1 MQKLFVTVTVGCLLA
16 LTANA
21 QKGNNAKA
29 ANRKAKAGVHQ
40 EIGLPKSIDAGSK
53 GADFPTKKGAVS
65 ISDPSLGLNHMV
77 TLQPGKTWVW
87 LGDFF
92 PYVSAI
98 DSVTLP
104 VNYPGAGISNLRYS
118 WNSAVKSDSMQ
129 LWWEGNGYGKESA
142 LQYFQIWSGGK
153 STTVPVRKSEK
164 VLREFRW
171 KTRLYAYSR
180 VQVKGT
186 FNAWNANNLSLRW
199 EADPNDKSQGTWVGS
214 TWVGPGSHQYVFVVS
229 YAGKWNLETKEI
241 RDPNNKDS
249 IGNGMGGFNSTFT
262 VSTADLNLHTAYT
275 APAPVNYW
283 NAEIPTEIFLSTK
296 NMVGLGQG
304 EYNTV
309 LAMWQNQRLQVE
321 MGEYDPMFGVSV
333 IKIQVPKSAWQAHR
347 SYIRVWIGSYEG
359 VSNEVLVPL
368 AACRVI
374 FDMGKFGDRK
384 DPRTMVMYNPM
395 IDRFVDGKTE
405 NNRPLN
411 RPDVDPKVD
420 FYGGDVVGITKK
432 IEEGFFAELGVNSI
446 WISPVVKN
454 PEGPYGQWT
463 KTPAT
468 KFSGYHGYWPVALR
482 ATDSRFCTES
492 ELKKLIETAHK
503 YGINIF
509 LDYVAHHIHQEHPLY
524 KQYPSW
530 FTPLY
535 LPDGSKNTER
545 WDDYRL
551 TTWFDDFMPTFNFF
565 KPEVVDALTDSALWW
580 FKNFDVDG
588 FRHDATKHIPDPFWR
603 ALTYKIKT
611 QVSIPQNRSY
621 YQIGETYGSPELISS
636 YLGSGMLDAQFD
648 FNMYDAA
655 VNTFKSNGGCRQL
668 AQTLSDSKKWYGAHH
683 TMGNVSGNQDK
694 ARIISI
700 LDGSMKEG
708 EDSKQAGWDRDVQ
721 VKDSQ
726 SYERLLSMMAY
737 NFAIPGIPVIYYGD
751 EIGMPGA
758 NDPDSRRMMR
768 FDRGAGSA
776 QQNGLVVGLSERE
789 KRQRTLVAQMAQFRR
804 SHLAMTYGDMT
815 VTTPSDDVLII
826 ERKYFGETVYAIFNR
841 SNAVKTVEISFRG
854 SVRPVDLKSDKTYI
868 GNVGGIRT
876 FNDSKLIQDDLGTV
890 WVVVLPGKFEWV
902 YN

>member
-1 MQKLFVTVTVGCLLA
+1 MHKSLLTLVIGGFFA
-16 LTANA
+16 VSLQA
-21 QKGNNAKA
+21 QKSKKVKSNSKKTQSEVVVAAKSPVVQKSKA
-29 ANRKAKAGVHQ
+29 AVGIN
-40 EIGLPKSIDAGSK
+40 
-53 GADFPTKKGAVS
+53 
-65 ISDPSLGLNHMV
+65 DPSLGLNNMV

-87 LGDFF
+87 LGDFY
-92 PYVSAI
+92 PYVTAI
-98 DSVTLP
+98 DSVTVP
-104 VNYPGAGISNLRYS
+104 QDYPSAGISNLRFS
-118 WNSAVKSDSMQ
+118 WNREAKADSLQ
-129 LWWEGNGYGKESA
+129 LWWEGDGYGKESA
-142 LQYFQIWSGGK
+142 LQYFQIWSGGV

-171 KTRLYAYSR
+171 KTPLYAYSS
-180 VQVKGT
+180 VKVKGT

-199 EADPNDKSQGTWVGS
+199 EEDPTDKTQGTWVGS

-229 YAGKWNLETKEI
+229 YIGKWNLETKEI

-249 IGNGMGGFNSTFT
+249 LGNGMGGFNSTFM
-262 VSTADLNLHTAYT
+262 VSTADLQLNTSYT
-275 APAPVNYW
+275 SPQPIDYW
-283 NAEIPTEIFLSTK
+283 NTEIASVIGLSTK
-296 NMVGLGQG
+296 NMVGLGKG
-304 EYNTV
+304 EYNSV
-309 LAMWQNQRLQVE
+309 LAMWQNQRLPVE
-321 MGEYDPMFGVSV
+321 LGEYNPMTGLSM
-333 IKIQVPKSAWQAHR
+333 IKIQVPKSALQAHR
-347 SYIRVWIGSYEG
+347 SYVRVWIGSNEG

-368 AACRVI
+368 ASGRVI
-374 FDMGKFGDRK
+374 YDMAKFGDRK

-395 IDRFVDGKTE
+395 IDRFVDGKKE
-405 NNRPLN
+405 NNKPLN

-432 IEEGFFAELGVNSI
+432 IEEGFFTELGVNAI
-446 WISPVVKN
+446 WISPVVRN

-482 ATDSRFCTES
+482 ATDPRFCTEA
-492 ELKKLIETAHK
+492 ELKQLIETAHK
-503 YGINIF
+503 YHINIF

-551 TTWFDDFMPTFNFF
+551 TTWFDDFMPTFNYF

-611 QVSIPQNRSY
+611 QVSIPQHRPY

-655 VNTFKSNGGCRQL
+655 VNTFKGNGGCKQL
-668 AQTLSDSKKWYGAHH
+668 AQTLNDSKKWYGAHH

-708 EDSKQAGWDRDVQ
+708 EDSKQAGWDRDIQ
-721 VKDSQ
+721 VRDTQ
-726 SYERLLSMMAY
+726 AYDRLLGMMAY

-758 NDPDSRRMMR
+758 SDPDSRRMMR
-768 FDRGAGSA
+768 FDRGLGSMQSNGA
-776 QQNGLVVGLSERE
+776 VNGLSLRE
-789 KRQRTLVAQMAQFRR
+789 KQQRTIVAHMAKFR
-804 SHLAMTYGDMT
+804 STHMSMTYGDMK
-815 VTTPSDDVLII
+815 VTAPSDDVLIVQ
-826 ERKYFGETVYAIFNR
+826 RKYFGEIVYAVFNR
-841 SNAVKTVEISFRG
+841 SNTTKTIELSFTEG
-854 SVRPVDLKSDKTYI
+854 TYPIDLKTGKTYTGI
-868 GNVGGIRT
+868 VGGIRT
-876 FNDSKLIQDDLGTV
+876 FNDSKLIQDDMGTV
-890 WVVVLPGKFEWV
+890 WVVIPPGKFEYV

>member
-1 MQKLFVTVTVGCLLA
+1 MQKLFVIVGVSCLFA

-21 QKGNNAKA
+21 QKGK
-29 ANRKAKAGVHQ
+29 KAKPMVVPPAK
-40 EIGLPKSIDAGSK
+40 KSPIA
-53 GADFPTKKGAVS
+53 
-65 ISDPSLGLNHMV
+65 IIDPSLGLNNMV

-98 DSVTLP
+98 DSVTVP
-104 VNYPGAGISNLRYS
+104 KNHPGAGISNLRYA
-118 WNSAVKSDSMQ
+118 WNRGAGDSLRGKGSVCDSMQ
-129 LWWEGNGYGKESA
+129 LWWEGDDYGKETA
-142 LQYFQIWSGGK
+142 LQYFQIWSAGK

-171 KTRLYAYSR
+171 KTKQYAYSS
-180 VQVKGT
+180 VKVKGT

-199 EADPNDKSQGTWVGS
+199 EEDPSDKTQGTWVGS

-229 YAGKWNLETKEI
+229 FAGKWNLETKEI

-249 IGNGMGGFNSTFT
+249 LGNGMGGYNSTFT
-262 VSTADLNLHTAYT
+262 VSTADLQLRTSHTS
-275 APAPVNYW
+275 PQPGDYW
-283 NAEIPTEIFLSTK
+283 NPEIPTEIFVSTL
-296 NMVGLGQG
+296 NMVGLGKG

-309 LAMWQNQRLQVE
+309 LAMWQNQRLPVE
-321 MGEYDPMFGVSV
+321 LGEYEPMYGESV
-333 IKIQVPKSAWQAHR
+333 IKITVPKAAWEASR
-347 SYIRVWIGSYEG
+347 SYVRVWIGSSEG

-368 AACRVI
+368 AAGRVI
-374 FDMGKFGDRK
+374 FDMAKFRDRK

-395 IDRFVDGKTE
+395 IDRFVDGKKE
-405 NNRPLN
+405 NNKPLN

-432 IEEGFFAELGVNSI
+432 IEEGFFSELGVNSL
-446 WISPVVKN
+446 WISPVVRN
-454 PEGPYGQWT
+454 PEGPYGQWI

-482 ATDSRFCTES
+482 ATDPRFCTEA
-492 ELKKLIETAHK
+492 ELRQLIQTAHK

-545 WDDYRL
+545 WDEYRL
-551 TTWFDDFMPTFNFF
+551 TTWFDDFMPTFNYF

-611 QVSIPQNRSY
+611 QVSIPQHRPY

-655 VNTFKSNGGCRQL
+655 VNTFKGQGGCKQL
-668 AQTLSDSKKWYGAHH
+668 AQTLNDSKKWYGAHH

-708 EDSKQAGWDRDVQ
+708 EDSKQAGWDRNIQ
-721 VKDSQ
+721 VRDTQ
-726 SYERLLSMMAY
+726 AYDRLLSMMAY

-758 NDPDSRRMMR
+758 SDPDSRRMMR
-768 FDRGAGSA
+768 FDRGLGSNA
-776 QQNGLVVGLSERE
+776 DPNNKLDTIMGLSERE
-789 KRQRTLVAQMAQFRR
+789 KKQRTIVAHMAHFR
-804 SHLAMTYGDMT
+804 STHMALTYGDMK
-815 VTTPSDDVLII
+815 VTALSDDVLIVQ
-826 ERKYFGETVYAIFNR
+826 RKYFGEIVYAVFNR
-841 SNAVKTVEISFRG
+841 SNTTKAVELSFTDGVRAVNPGTGKTFIG
-854 SVRPVDLKSDKTYI
+854 KT
-868 GNVGGIRT
+868 GGIQT
-876 FNDSKLIQDDLGTV
+876 FNDTPLVQDDLGTV
-890 WVVVLPGKFEWV
+890 WVMLPPGKFEYV
-902 YN
+902 FN

>member
-1 MQKLFVTVTVGCLLA
+1 MHKSLLTLVIGGFFA
-16 LTANA
+16 VSLQA
-21 QKGNNAKA
+21 QKSKKVKSNEK
-29 ANRKAKAGVHQ
+29 K
-40 EIGLPKSIDAGSK
+40 PKTETAVAIKSPVVQQSK
-53 GADFPTKKGAVS
+53 PAVG
-65 ISDPSLGLNHMV
+65 INDPSLGLNSMV

-87 LGDFF
+87 LGDFY
-92 PYVSAI
+92 PYVTAI
-98 DSVTLP
+98 DSVTVP
-104 VNYPGAGISNLRYS
+104 KDYPGAGISNLRFS
-118 WNSAVKSDSMQ
+118 WNREAMADSMQ
-129 LWWEGNGYGKESA
+129 LWWEGDGYGKESA
-142 LQYFQIWSGGK
+142 LQYFQIWSGGV

-171 KTRLYAYSR
+171 KTKQYAYAS
-180 VQVKGT
+180 VKVKGT

-199 EADPNDKSQGTWVGS
+199 EEDPTDKTQGTWVGS

-241 RDPNNKDS
+241 RDPNNADS
-249 IGNGMGGFNSTFT
+249 LGNGMGGFNSTFM
-262 VSTADLNLHTAYT
+262 VSTADLKLNTYYT
-275 APAPVNYW
+275 SPQPGDYW
-283 NAEIPTEIFLSTK
+283 NAEIPTEIVLSTK
-296 NMVGLGQG
+296 NMAGLGKG
-304 EYNTV
+304 EYNSV
-309 LAMWQNQRLQVE
+309 LAMWQNQRLPVE
-321 MGEYDPMFGVSV
+321 LGEYDVMTGLSI
-333 IKIQVPKSAWQAHR
+333 IKIKVPKSAWQSHR
-347 SYIRVWIGSYEG
+347 SYVRVWIGSYEG

-368 AACRVI
+368 SAGRVI
-374 FDMGKFGDRK
+374 YDMAKFGDRK

-395 IDRFVDGKTE
+395 IDRFVDGKKE
-405 NNRPLN
+405 NNKPLN

-432 IEEGFFAELGVNSI
+432 IEEGFFTELGVNAI
-446 WISPVVKN
+446 WISPVVRN

-482 ATDSRFCTES
+482 ATDPRFCTEA
-492 ELKKLIETAHK
+492 ELKQLIETAHK
-503 YGINIF
+503 YHINIF

-551 TTWFDDFMPTFNFF
+551 TTWFDDFMPTFNYF

-588 FRHDATKHIPDPFWR
+588 FRHDATKHIPDPYWR

-611 QVSIPQNRSY
+611 QVSIPQHRSY

-655 VNTFKSNGGCRQL
+655 VNTFKGNGGCKQL
-668 AQTLSDSKKWYGAHH
+668 AQTLNDSKKWYGAHH

-708 EDSKQAGWDRDVQ
+708 EDSKQAGWDRNIQ
-721 VKDSQ
+721 VRDTQ
-726 SYERLLSMMAY
+726 AYDRLLGMMAY

-768 FDRGAGSA
+768 FDRGLGSHA
-776 QQNGLVVGLSERE
+776 DPNNKLDTVVGLSERE
-789 KRQRTLVAQMAQFRR
+789 KQQRTIVAQMAQFRK
-804 SHLAMTYGDMT
+804 SHMSMTYGDMK
-815 VTTPSDDVLII
+815 VTAPSDDVLII
-826 ERKYFGETVYAIFNR
+826 QRKYFGEIVYAVFNR
-841 SNAVKTVEISFRG
+841 SNTTKTIELSFSEG
-854 SVRPVDLKSDKTYI
+854 TYPIEMKTGKTFTGI
-868 GNVGGIRT
+868 VGGIRT
-876 FNDSKLIQDDLGTV
+876 FNDSKLIQDDMGTV
-890 WVVVLPGKFEWV
+890 WVVIPPGKFEWV

>member
-1 MQKLFVTVTVGCLLA
+1 MHKSLLTLVIGGFFA
-16 LTANA
+16 VSLQA
-21 QKGNNAKA
+21 QKSKKVKSNEK
-29 ANRKAKAGVHQ
+29 K
-40 EIGLPKSIDAGSK
+40 PKTETAVAIKSPVVQQSK
-53 GADFPTKKGAVS
+53 PAVG
-65 ISDPSLGLNHMV
+65 INDPSLGLNSMV

-87 LGDFF
+87 LGDFY
-92 PYVSAI
+92 PYVTAI
-98 DSVTLP
+98 DSVTVP
-104 VNYPGAGISNLRYS
+104 KDYPGAGISNLRFS
-118 WNSAVKSDSMQ
+118 WNREAMADSMQ
-129 LWWEGNGYGKESA
+129 LWWEGDGYGKESA
-142 LQYFQIWSGGK
+142 LQYFQIWSGGV

-171 KTRLYAYSR
+171 KTKQYAYAS
-180 VQVKGT
+180 VKVKGT

-199 EADPNDKSQGTWVGS
+199 EEDPTDKTQGTWVGS

-241 RDPNNKDS
+241 RDPNNADS
-249 IGNGMGGFNSTFT
+249 LGNGMGGFNSTFM
-262 VSTADLNLHTAYT
+262 VSTADLKLNTYYT
-275 APAPVNYW
+275 SPQPGDYW
-283 NAEIPTEIFLSTK
+283 NAEIPTEIVLSTK
-296 NMVGLGQG
+296 NMAGLGKG
-304 EYNTV
+304 EYNSV
-309 LAMWQNQRLQVE
+309 LAMWQNQRLPVE
-321 MGEYDPMFGVSV
+321 LGEYDVMTGLSV
-333 IKIQVPKSAWQAHR
+333 IKIKVPKSAWQAHR
-347 SYIRVWIGSYEG
+347 SYVRVWIGSYEG

-368 AACRVI
+368 SAGRVI
-374 FDMGKFGDRK
+374 YDMAKFGDRK

-395 IDRFVDGKTE
+395 IDRFVDGKKE
-405 NNRPLN
+405 NNKPLN

-432 IEEGFFAELGVNSI
+432 IEEGFFTELGVNAI
-446 WISPVVKN
+446 WISPVVRN

-482 ATDSRFCTES
+482 ATDPRFCTEA
-492 ELKKLIETAHK
+492 ELKQLIETAHK
-503 YGINIF
+503 YHINIF

-551 TTWFDDFMPTFNFF
+551 TTWFDDFMPTFNYF

-588 FRHDATKHIPDPFWR
+588 FRHDATKHIPDPYWR

-611 QVSIPQNRSY
+611 QVSIPQHRSY
-621 YQIGETYGSPELISS
+621 YQIGETYGSPELISG

-655 VNTFKSNGGCRQL
+655 VNTFKGNGGCKQL
-668 AQTLSDSKKWYGAHH
+668 AQTLNDSKKWYGAHH

-708 EDSKQAGWDRDVQ
+708 EDSKQAGWDRNIQ
-721 VKDSQ
+721 VRDTQ
-726 SYERLLSMMAY
+726 AYDRLLGMLAY

-768 FDRGAGSA
+768 FDRGLGSHA
-776 QQNGLVVGLSERE
+776 DPNNKLDTVVGLSERE
-789 KRQRTLVAQMAQFRR
+789 KQQRTIVAQMAQFRK
-804 SHLAMTYGDMT
+804 SHMSMTYGDMK
-815 VTTPSDDVLII
+815 VTAPSDDVLII
-826 ERKYFGETVYAIFNR
+826 QRKYFGEIVYAVFNR
-841 SNAVKTVEISFRG
+841 SNTTKTIELSFSEG
-854 SVRPVDLKSDKTYI
+854 TYPIEMKT
-868 GNVGGIRT
+868 GKTFTGTVGGIRT
-876 FNDSKLIQDDLGTV
+876 FNDSKLIQDDMGTV
-890 WVVVLPGKFEWV
+890 WVVIPPGKFEWV

>member
-1 MQKLFVTVTVGCLLA
+1 MHKSLLTLVIGGFFA
-16 LTANA
+16 VSLQA
-21 QKGNNAKA
+21 QKSKKVKSNEK
-29 ANRKAKAGVHQ
+29 K
-40 EIGLPKSIDAGSK
+40 PKTETAVAIKSPVVQQSK
-53 GADFPTKKGAVS
+53 PAVG
-65 ISDPSLGLNHMV
+65 INDPSLGLNSMV

-87 LGDFF
+87 LGDFY
-92 PYVSAI
+92 PYVTAI
-98 DSVTLP
+98 DSVTVP
-104 VNYPGAGISNLRYS
+104 QDYPGAGIANLRFS
-118 WNSAVKSDSMQ
+118 WNREVMADSMQ
-129 LWWEGNGYGKESA
+129 LWWEGDGYGKESA
-142 LQYFQIWSGGK
+142 LQYFQIWSGGV

-171 KTRLYAYSR
+171 KTKQYAYAS
-180 VQVKGT
+180 VKVKGT

-199 EADPNDKSQGTWVGS
+199 EEDPTDKTQGTWVGS

-241 RDPNNKDS
+241 RDPNNADS
-249 IGNGMGGFNSTFT
+249 LGNGMGGFNSTFM
-262 VSTADLNLHTAYT
+262 VSTADLKLNTYYT
-275 APAPVNYW
+275 SPQPGDYW
-283 NAEIPTEIFLSTK
+283 NAEIPTEIVLSTK
-296 NMVGLGQG
+296 NMAGLGKG
-304 EYNTV
+304 EYNSV
-309 LAMWQNQRLQVE
+309 LAMWQNQRLPVE
-321 MGEYDPMFGVSV
+321 LGEYDVMTGLSI
-333 IKIQVPKSAWQAHR
+333 IKIKVPKSAWQAHR
-347 SYIRVWIGSYEG
+347 SYVRVWIGSYEG

-368 AACRVI
+368 SAGRVI
-374 FDMGKFGDRK
+374 YDMAKFGDRK

-395 IDRFVDGKTE
+395 IDRFVDGKKE
-405 NNRPLN
+405 NNKPLN

-432 IEEGFFAELGVNSI
+432 IEEGFFTELGVNAI
-446 WISPVVKN
+446 WISPVVRN

-482 ATDSRFCTES
+482 ATDPRFCTEA
-492 ELKKLIETAHK
+492 ELKQLIETAHK
-503 YGINIF
+503 YHINIF

-551 TTWFDDFMPTFNFF
+551 TTWFDDFMPTFNYF

-588 FRHDATKHIPDPFWR
+588 FRHDATKHIPDPYWR

-611 QVSIPQNRSY
+611 QVSIPQHRSY

-655 VNTFKSNGGCRQL
+655 VNTFKGNGGCKQL
-668 AQTLSDSKKWYGAHH
+668 AQTLNDSKKWYGAHH

-708 EDSKQAGWDRDVQ
+708 EDSKQAGWDRNIQ
-721 VKDSQ
+721 VRDTQ
-726 SYERLLSMMAY
+726 AYDRLLGMMAY

-768 FDRGAGSA
+768 FDRGLGSHA
-776 QQNGLVVGLSERE
+776 DPNNKLDTVVGLSERE
-789 KRQRTLVAQMAQFRR
+789 KQQRTIVAQMAQFRK
-804 SHLAMTYGDMT
+804 SHMSMTYGDMK
-815 VTTPSDDVLII
+815 VTAPSDDVLII
-826 ERKYFGETVYAIFNR
+826 QRKYFGEIVYAVFNR
-841 SNAVKTVEISFRG
+841 SNTTKTIELSFSEG
-854 SVRPVDLKSDKTYI
+854 TYPIEMKTGKTFTGI
-868 GNVGGIRT
+868 VGGIRT
-876 FNDSKLIQDDLGTV
+876 FNDSKLIQDDMGTV
-890 WVVVLPGKFEWV
+890 WVVIPPGKFEWV

>member
-1 MQKLFVTVTVGCLLA
+1 MHKSLLTLVIGGFFA
-16 LTANA
+16 VSLQA
-21 QKGNNAKA
+21 QKSKKVKSNEK
-29 ANRKAKAGVHQ
+29 K
-40 EIGLPKSIDAGSK
+40 PKTETAVAIKSPVVQKSK
-53 GADFPTKKGAVS
+53 PAVG
-65 ISDPSLGLNHMV
+65 INDPSLGLNSMV

-87 LGDFF
+87 LGDFY
-92 PYVSAI
+92 PYVTAI
-98 DSVTLP
+98 DSVTVP
-104 VNYPGAGISNLRYS
+104 KDYPGAGISNLRFS
-118 WNSAVKSDSMQ
+118 WNREAMADSMQ
-129 LWWEGNGYGKESA
+129 LWWEGDGYGKESA
-142 LQYFQIWSGGK
+142 LQYFQIWSGGV

-171 KTRLYAYSR
+171 KTPLYAYSS
-180 VQVKGT
+180 VKVKGT

-199 EADPNDKSQGTWVGS
+199 EEYPTDKTQGTWVGS

-241 RDPNNKDS
+241 RDPNNADS
-249 IGNGMGGFNSTFT
+249 LGNGMGGFNSTFM
-262 VSTADLNLHTAYT
+262 VSTADLKLNTYYT
-275 APAPVNYW
+275 SPQPGDYW
-283 NAEIPTEIFLSTK
+283 NAEIPTEIVLSTK
-296 NMVGLGQG
+296 NMAGLGKG
-304 EYNTV
+304 EYNSV
-309 LAMWQNQRLQVE
+309 LAMWQNQRLPVE
-321 MGEYDPMFGVSV
+321 LGEYDVMTGLSI
-333 IKIQVPKSAWQAHR
+333 IKIKVPKSAWQAHR
-347 SYIRVWIGSYEG
+347 SYVRVWIGSYEG

-368 AACRVI
+368 SAGRVI
-374 FDMGKFGDRK
+374 YDMAKFGDRK

-395 IDRFVDGKTE
+395 IDRFVDGKKE
-405 NNRPLN
+405 NNKPLN

-432 IEEGFFAELGVNSI
+432 IEEGFFTELGVNAI
-446 WISPVVKN
+446 WISPVVRN

-482 ATDSRFCTES
+482 ATDPRFCTEA
-492 ELKKLIETAHK
+492 ELKQLIETAHK
-503 YGINIF
+503 YHINIF

-551 TTWFDDFMPTFNFF
+551 TTWFDDFMPTFNYF

-588 FRHDATKHIPDPFWR
+588 FRHDATKHIPDPYWR

-611 QVSIPQNRSY
+611 QVSIPQHRPY

-655 VNTFKSNGGCRQL
+655 VNTFKGNGGCKQL
-668 AQTLSDSKKWYGAHH
+668 AQTLNDSKKWYGAHH

-708 EDSKQAGWDRDVQ
+708 EDSKQAGWDRNIQ
-721 VKDSQ
+721 VRDTQ
-726 SYERLLSMMAY
+726 AYDRLLGMMAY

-768 FDRGAGSA
+768 FDRGLGSHA
-776 QQNGLVVGLSERE
+776 DPNNKLDTVVGLSERE
-789 KRQRTLVAQMAQFRR
+789 KQQRTIVAQMAQFRK
-804 SHLAMTYGDMT
+804 SHMSMTYGDMK
-815 VTTPSDDVLII
+815 VTAPSDDVLII
-826 ERKYFGETVYAIFNR
+826 QRKYFGEIVYAVFNR
-841 SNAVKTVEISFRG
+841 SNTTKTIELSFSEG
-854 SVRPVDLKSDKTYI
+854 TYPIEMKTGKTFTGI
-868 GNVGGIRT
+868 VGGIRT
-876 FNDSKLIQDDLGTV
+876 FNDSKLIQDDMGTV
-890 WVVVLPGKFEWV
+890 WVVIPPGKFEWV

>member
-1 MQKLFVTVTVGCLLA
+1 MHKSLLTLVIGGFFA
-16 LTANA
+16 VSLQA
-21 QKGNNAKA
+21 QKSKKVKSNEK
-29 ANRKAKAGVHQ
+29 K
-40 EIGLPKSIDAGSK
+40 PKTETAVAIKSPVVQQSK
-53 GADFPTKKGAVS
+53 PAVG
-65 ISDPSLGLNHMV
+65 INDPSLGLNSMV

-87 LGDFF
+87 LGDFY
-92 PYVSAI
+92 PYVTAI
-98 DSVTLP
+98 DSVTVP
-104 VNYPGAGISNLRYS
+104 KDYPGAGISNLRFS
-118 WNSAVKSDSMQ
+118 WNREVMADSMQ
-129 LWWEGNGYGKESA
+129 LWWEGDGYGKESA
-142 LQYFQIWSGGK
+142 LQYFQIWSGGV

-171 KTRLYAYSR
+171 KTKQYAYAS
-180 VQVKGT
+180 VKVKGT

-199 EADPNDKSQGTWVGS
+199 EEDPTDKTQGTWVGS

-241 RDPNNKDS
+241 RDPNNTDS
-249 IGNGMGGFNSTFT
+249 LGNGMGGFNSTFM
-262 VSTADLNLHTAYT
+262 VSTADLKLNTYYT
-275 APAPVNYW
+275 SPQPGDYW
-283 NAEIPTEIFLSTK
+283 NAEIPTEIVLSTK
-296 NMVGLGQG
+296 NMVGLGKG
-304 EYNTV
+304 EYNSV
-309 LAMWQNQRLQVE
+309 LAMWQNQRLPVE
-321 MGEYDPMFGVSV
+321 LGEYNPMTGLSI
-333 IKIQVPKSAWQAHR
+333 IKIKVPKSAWQAHR
-347 SYIRVWIGSYEG
+347 SYVRVWIGSYEG

-368 AACRVI
+368 SAGRVI
-374 FDMGKFGDRK
+374 YDMAKFGDRK

-395 IDRFVDGKTE
+395 IDRFVDGKKE
-405 NNRPLN
+405 NNKPLN

-432 IEEGFFAELGVNSI
+432 IEEGFFTELGVNAI
-446 WISPVVKN
+446 WISPVVRN

-482 ATDSRFCTES
+482 ATDPRFCTEA
-492 ELKKLIETAHK
+492 ELKQLTETAHK
-503 YGINIF
+503 HHINIF

-551 TTWFDDFMPTFNFF
+551 TTWFDDFMPTFNYF

-588 FRHDATKHIPDPFWR
+588 FRHDATKHIPDPYWR

-611 QVSIPQNRSY
+611 QVSIPQHRPY

-655 VNTFKSNGGCRQL
+655 VNTFKGNGGCKQL
-668 AQTLSDSKKWYGAHH
+668 AQTLNDSKKWYGAHH

-708 EDSKQAGWDRDVQ
+708 EDSKQAGWDRNIQ
-721 VKDSQ
+721 VRDTQ
-726 SYERLLSMMAY
+726 AYDRLLGMMAY

-768 FDRGAGSA
+768 FDRGLGSHA
-776 QQNGLVVGLSERE
+776 DPNNKLDTVVGLSERE
-789 KRQRTLVAQMAQFRR
+789 KQQRTIVAQMAQFRK
-804 SHLAMTYGDMT
+804 SHMSMTYGDMK
-815 VTTPSDDVLII
+815 VSAPSDDVLII
-826 ERKYFGETVYAIFNR
+826 QRKYFGEIVYAVFNR
-841 SNAVKTVEISFRG
+841 SNTTNTIELSFSEGTYPIEMKTG
-854 SVRPVDLKSDKTYI
+854 KTFI
-868 GNVGGIRT
+868 GTVGGIRT
-876 FNDSKLIQDDLGTV
+876 FNDSKLIQDDMGTV
-890 WVVVLPGKFEWV
+890 WVVIPPGKFEWV

>member
-1 MQKLFVTVTVGCLLA
+1 MHKSLLTLVICGFFA
-16 LTANA
+16 VSLQA
-21 QKGNNAKA
+21 QKSKKDKSNSKKPQSEVVVAAKSPVVQKSKA
-29 ANRKAKAGVHQ
+29 AVGIN
-40 EIGLPKSIDAGSK
+40 
-53 GADFPTKKGAVS
+53 
-65 ISDPSLGLNHMV
+65 DPSLGLNNMV

-87 LGDFF
+87 LGDFY
-92 PYVSAI
+92 PYVTSI
-98 DSVTLP
+98 DSVTVP
-104 VNYPGAGISNLRYS
+104 QDYPGAGIANLRFS
-118 WNSAVKSDSMQ
+118 WNRESKADSMQ
-129 LWWEGNGYGKESA
+129 LWWEGDGYGKESA
-142 LQYFQIWSGGK
+142 LQYFQIWSGGV

-171 KTRLYAYSR
+171 KTKQYAYAS
-180 VQVKGT
+180 VKVKGT

-199 EADPNDKSQGTWVGS
+199 EEDPTDKTQGTWVGS

-249 IGNGMGGFNSTFT
+249 LGNGMGGFNSTFM
-262 VSTADLNLHTAYT
+262 VSTADLQLNTSYT
-275 APAPVNYW
+275 SPQPIDYW
-283 NAEIPTEIFLSTK
+283 NAEIASVIGLSTK
-296 NMVGLGQG
+296 NMVGLGKG
-304 EYNTV
+304 EYNSV
-309 LAMWQNQRLQVE
+309 LAMWQNQRLPVE
-321 MGEYDPMFGVSV
+321 LGEYNPMTGLSM

-347 SYIRVWIGSYEG
+347 SYVRVWIGSYEG

-368 AACRVI
+368 ASGRVI
-374 FDMGKFGDRK
+374 YDMAKFGDRK

-395 IDRFVDGKTE
+395 IDRFVDGKKE
-405 NNRPLN
+405 NNKPLN
-411 RPDVDPKVD
+411 RPEVDPKVD

-432 IEEGFFAELGVNSI
+432 IEEGFFTELGVNAI
-446 WISPVVKN
+446 WISPVVRN

-482 ATDSRFCTES
+482 ATDPRFCTEA
-492 ELKKLIETAHK
+492 ELKQLIETAHK
-503 YGINIF
+503 YHINIF

-551 TTWFDDFMPTFNFF
+551 TTWFDDFMPTFNYF

-611 QVSIPQNRSY
+611 QVSIPQHRPY

-655 VNTFKSNGGCRQL
+655 VNTFKGNGGCKQL
-668 AQTLSDSKKWYGAHH
+668 AQTLNDSKKWYGAHH

-708 EDSKQAGWDRDVQ
+708 EDSKQAGWDRNIQ
-721 VKDSQ
+721 VRDTQ
-726 SYERLLSMMAY
+726 AYDRLLGMMAY

-758 NDPDSRRMMR
+758 SDPDSRRMMR
-768 FDRGAGSA
+768 FDRGLGSTQSNGA
-776 QQNGLVVGLSERE
+776 VNGLSLRE
-789 KRQRTLVAQMAQFRR
+789 KQQRTIVAHMAKFR
-804 SHLAMTYGDMT
+804 STHMSMTYGDMK
-815 VTTPSDDVLII
+815 VTAPSDDVLIVQ
-826 ERKYFGETVYAIFNR
+826 RKYFGEIVYAVFNR
-841 SNAVKTVEISFRG
+841 SNTTKTIELSFSEG
-854 SVRPVDLKSDKTYI
+854 TYPIDLKTGKTYTGI
-868 GNVGGIRT
+868 VGGIRT
-876 FNDSKLIQDDLGTV
+876 FNDSKLIQDDMGTV
-890 WVVVLPGKFEWV
+890 WVVIPPGKFEYV

>member
-1 MQKLFVTVTVGCLLA
+1 MHKSLLTLVIGGFFA
-16 LTANA
+16 VSLQA
-21 QKGNNAKA
+21 QKSKKVKSNEK
-29 ANRKAKAGVHQ
+29 K
-40 EIGLPKSIDAGSK
+40 PKTETAVAIKSPVVQQSK
-53 GADFPTKKGAVS
+53 PAVG
-65 ISDPSLGLNHMV
+65 INDPSLGLNSMV

-87 LGDFF
+87 LGDFY
-92 PYVSAI
+92 PYVTAI
-98 DSVTLP
+98 DSVTVP
-104 VNYPGAGISNLRYS
+104 KDYPGAGISNLRFS
-118 WNSAVKSDSMQ
+118 WNREAMADSMQ
-129 LWWEGNGYGKESA
+129 LWWEGDGYGKESA
-142 LQYFQIWSGGK
+142 LQYFQIWSGGV

-171 KTRLYAYSR
+171 KTPLYAYSS
-180 VQVKGT
+180 VKVKGT

-199 EADPNDKSQGTWVGS
+199 EEDPTDKTQGTWVGS

-241 RDPNNKDS
+241 RDPNNRDS
-249 IGNGMGGFNSTFT
+249 LGNGMGGFNSTFM
-262 VSTADLNLHTAYT
+262 VSTADLKLNTYYT
-275 APAPVNYW
+275 SPQPIDYW
-283 NAEIPTEIFLSTK
+283 NAEIPTEIVLSTK
-296 NMVGLGQG
+296 NMAGLGKG
-304 EYNTV
+304 EYNSV
-309 LAMWQNQRLQVE
+309 LAMWQNQRLPVE
-321 MGEYDPMFGVSV
+321 LGEYDVMTGLSI
-333 IKIQVPKSAWQAHR
+333 IKIKVPKSAWQAHR
-347 SYIRVWIGSYEG
+347 SYVRVWIGSYEG

-368 AACRVI
+368 SAGRVI
-374 FDMGKFGDRK
+374 YDMAKFGDRK

-395 IDRFVDGKTE
+395 IDRFVDGKKE
-405 NNRPLN
+405 NNKPLN

-432 IEEGFFAELGVNSI
+432 IEEGFFTELGVNAI
-446 WISPVVKN
+446 WISPVVRN

-482 ATDSRFCTES
+482 ATDPRFCTEA
-492 ELKKLIETAHK
+492 ELKQLIETAHK
-503 YGINIF
+503 YHINIF

-551 TTWFDDFMPTFNFF
+551 TTWFDDFMPTFNYF

-588 FRHDATKHIPDPFWR
+588 FRHDATKHIPDPYWR

-611 QVSIPQNRSY
+611 QVSIPQHRSY

-655 VNTFKSNGGCRQL
+655 VNTFKGNGGCKQL
-668 AQTLSDSKKWYGAHH
+668 AQTLNDSKKWYGAHH

-708 EDSKQAGWDRDVQ
+708 EDSKQAGWDRNIQ
-721 VKDSQ
+721 VRDTQ
-726 SYERLLSMMAY
+726 AYDRLLGMMAY

-768 FDRGAGSA
+768 FDRGLGSHA
-776 QQNGLVVGLSERE
+776 DPNNKLDTVVGLSERE
-789 KRQRTLVAQMAQFRR
+789 KQQRTIVAQMAQFRK
-804 SHLAMTYGDMT
+804 SHMSMTYGDMK
-815 VTTPSDDVLII
+815 VTAPSDDVLII
-826 ERKYFGETVYAIFNR
+826 QRKYFGEIVYAVFNR
-841 SNAVKTVEISFRG
+841 SNTTKTIELSFSEG
-854 SVRPVDLKSDKTYI
+854 TYPIEMKT
-868 GNVGGIRT
+868 GKTFVGTVGGIRT
-876 FNDSKLIQDDLGTV
+876 FNDSKLIQDDMGTV
-890 WVVVLPGKFEWV
+890 WVVIPPGKFEWV

>member
-1 MQKLFVTVTVGCLLA
+1 MHKSLLTLVIGGFFA
-16 LTANA
+16 VSLQA
-21 QKGNNAKA
+21 QKSKKVKSNEK
-29 ANRKAKAGVHQ
+29 K
-40 EIGLPKSIDAGSK
+40 PKTETAVAIKSPVVQQSK
-53 GADFPTKKGAVS
+53 PAVG
-65 ISDPSLGLNHMV
+65 INDPSLGLNNMV

-87 LGDFF
+87 LGDFY

-98 DSVTLP
+98 DSVTVP
-104 VNYPGAGISNLRYS
+104 KDYPGAGISNLRFS
-118 WNSAVKSDSMQ
+118 WNRESKCDSMQ
-129 LWWEGNGYGKESA
+129 LWWEGDGYGKESA
-142 LQYFQIWSGGK
+142 LQYFQIWSGGV

-171 KTRLYAYSR
+171 KTKQYAYAS
-180 VQVKGT
+180 VKVKGT

-199 EADPNDKSQGTWVGS
+199 EEDPTDKTQGTWVGS

-241 RDPNNKDS
+241 RDPNNTDS
-249 IGNGMGGFNSTFT
+249 LGNGMGGFNSTFM
-262 VSTADLNLHTAYT
+262 VSTADLKLNTYYT
-275 APAPVNYW
+275 SPQPIDYW
-283 NAEIPTEIFLSTK
+283 NAEIPTEIVLSTK
-296 NMVGLGQG
+296 NMAGLGKG
-304 EYNTV
+304 EYNSV
-309 LAMWQNQRLQVE
+309 LAMWQNQRLPVE
-321 MGEYDPMFGVSV
+321 LGEYDVMTGLSI
-333 IKIQVPKSAWQAHR
+333 IKIKVPKSAWQAHR
-347 SYIRVWIGSYEG
+347 SYVRVWIGSYEG

-368 AACRVI
+368 SAGRVI
-374 FDMGKFGDRK
+374 YDMAKFGDRK

-395 IDRFVDGKTE
+395 IDRFVDGKKE
-405 NNRPLN
+405 NNKPLN

-432 IEEGFFAELGVNSI
+432 IEEGFFTELGVNAI
-446 WISPVVKN
+446 WISPVVRN

-482 ATDSRFCTES
+482 ATDPRFCTEA
-492 ELKKLIETAHK
+492 ELKQLIETAHK
-503 YGINIF
+503 YHINIF

-551 TTWFDDFMPTFNFF
+551 TTWFDDFMPTFNYF

-588 FRHDATKHIPDPFWR
+588 FRHDATKHIPDPYWR

-611 QVSIPQNRSY
+611 QVSIPQHRSY

-655 VNTFKSNGGCRQL
+655 VNTFKGNGGCKQL
-668 AQTLSDSKKWYGAHH
+668 AQTLNDSKKWYGAHH

-708 EDSKQAGWDRDVQ
+708 EDSKQAGWDRNIQ
-721 VKDSQ
+721 VRDTQ
-726 SYERLLSMMAY
+726 AYDRLLGMMAY

-768 FDRGAGSA
+768 FDRGLGSHA
-776 QQNGLVVGLSERE
+776 DPNNKLDTVVGLSERE
-789 KRQRTLVAQMAQFRR
+789 KQQRTIVAQMAQFRK
-804 SHLAMTYGDMT
+804 SHMSMTYGDMK
-815 VTTPSDDVLII
+815 VTAPSDDVLII
-826 ERKYFGETVYAIFNR
+826 QRKYFGEIVYAVFNR
-841 SNAVKTVEISFRG
+841 SNTIKTIELSFSEG
-854 SVRPVDLKSDKTYI
+854 TYPIEMKTGKTFTGI
-868 GNVGGIRT
+868 VGGIRT
-876 FNDSKLIQDDLGTV
+876 FNDSKLIQDDMGTV
-890 WVVVLPGKFEWV
+890 WVVIPPGKFEWV

>member
-1 MQKLFVTVTVGCLLA
+1 MHKSLLTLVIGGFFA
-16 LTANA
+16 VSLQA
-21 QKGNNAKA
+21 QKSKKVKSNEK
-29 ANRKAKAGVHQ
+29 K
-40 EIGLPKSIDAGSK
+40 PKTETAVAIKSPVVQQSK
-53 GADFPTKKGAVS
+53 PAVG
-65 ISDPSLGLNHMV
+65 INDPSLGLNSMV

-87 LGDFF
+87 LGDFY
-92 PYVSAI
+92 PYVTAI
-98 DSVTLP
+98 DSVTVP
-104 VNYPGAGISNLRYS
+104 KDYPGAGISNLRFS
-118 WNSAVKSDSMQ
+118 WNREAMADSMQ
-129 LWWEGNGYGKESA
+129 LWWEGDGYGKESA
-142 LQYFQIWSGGK
+142 LQYFQIWSGGV

-171 KTRLYAYSR
+171 KTKQYAYAS
-180 VQVKGT
+180 VKVKGT

-199 EADPNDKSQGTWVGS
+199 EEDPTDKTQGTWVGS
-214 TWVGPGSHQYVFVVS
+214 AWVGPGSHQYVFVVS

-241 RDPNNKDS
+241 RDPNNTDS
-249 IGNGMGGFNSTFT
+249 LGNGMGGFNSTFM
-262 VSTADLNLHTAYT
+262 VSTADLKLNTYYT
-275 APAPVNYW
+275 SPQPGDYW
-283 NAEIPTEIFLSTK
+283 NAEIPTEIVLSTK
-296 NMVGLGQG
+296 NMAGLGKG
-304 EYNTV
+304 EYNSV
-309 LAMWQNQRLQVE
+309 LAMWQNQRLPVE
-321 MGEYDPMFGVSV
+321 LGEYDVMTGLSI
-333 IKIQVPKSAWQAHR
+333 IKIKVPKSAWQAHR
-347 SYIRVWIGSYEG
+347 SYVRVWIGSYEG

-368 AACRVI
+368 SAGRVI
-374 FDMGKFGDRK
+374 YDMAKFGDRK

-395 IDRFVDGKTE
+395 IDRFVDGKKE
-405 NNRPLN
+405 NNKPLN

-432 IEEGFFAELGVNSI
+432 IEEGFFTELGVNAI
-446 WISPVVKN
+446 WISPVVRN

-482 ATDSRFCTES
+482 ATDPRFCTEA
-492 ELKKLIETAHK
+492 ELKQLIETAHK
-503 YGINIF
+503 YHINIF

-551 TTWFDDFMPTFNFF
+551 TTWFDDFMPTFNYF

-588 FRHDATKHIPDPFWR
+588 FRHDATKHIPDPYWR

-611 QVSIPQNRSY
+611 QVSIPQHRSY

-655 VNTFKSNGGCRQL
+655 VNTFKGNGGCKQL
-668 AQTLSDSKKWYGAHH
+668 AQTLNDSKKWYGAHH

-708 EDSKQAGWDRDVQ
+708 EDSKQAGWDRNIQ
-721 VKDSQ
+721 VRDTQ
-726 SYERLLSMMAY
+726 AYDRLLGMMAY

-768 FDRGAGSA
+768 FDRGLGSHA
-776 QQNGLVVGLSERE
+776 DPNNKLDTVVGLSERE
-789 KRQRTLVAQMAQFRR
+789 KQQRTIVAQMAQFRK
-804 SHLAMTYGDMT
+804 SHMSMTYGDMK
-815 VTTPSDDVLII
+815 VTAPSDDVLII
-826 ERKYFGETVYAIFNR
+826 QRKYFGEIVYAVFNR
-841 SNAVKTVEISFRG
+841 SNTTKTIELSFSEG
-854 SVRPVDLKSDKTYI
+854 TYPIEMKT
-868 GNVGGIRT
+868 GKTFTGTVGGIRT
-876 FNDSKLIQDDLGTV
+876 FNDSKLIQDDMGTV
-890 WVVVLPGKFEWV
+890 WVVIPPGKFEWV

>member
-1 MQKLFVTVTVGCLLA
+1 MHKSLLTLVIGGFFA
-16 LTANA
+16 VSLQA
-21 QKGNNAKA
+21 QKSKKVKSNEK
-29 ANRKAKAGVHQ
+29 K
-40 EIGLPKSIDAGSK
+40 PKTETAVAIKSPVVQQSK
-53 GADFPTKKGAVS
+53 PAVG
-65 ISDPSLGLNHMV
+65 INDPSLGLNSMV

-87 LGDFF
+87 LGDFY
-92 PYVSAI
+92 PYVTAI
-98 DSVTLP
+98 DSVTVP
-104 VNYPGAGISNLRYS
+104 KDYPGAGISNLRFS
-118 WNSAVKSDSMQ
+118 WNREAMADSMQ
-129 LWWEGNGYGKESA
+129 LWWEGDGYGKESA
-142 LQYFQIWSGGK
+142 LQYFQIWSGGV

-171 KTRLYAYSR
+171 KTKQYAYAS
-180 VQVKGT
+180 VKVKGT

-199 EADPNDKSQGTWVGS
+199 EEDPTDKTQGTWVGS

-241 RDPNNKDS
+241 RDPNNADS
-249 IGNGMGGFNSTFT
+249 LGNGMGGFNSTFM
-262 VSTADLNLHTAYT
+262 VSTADLKLNTYYT
-275 APAPVNYW
+275 SPQPGDYW
-283 NAEIPTEIFLSTK
+283 NAEIPTEIVLSTK
-296 NMVGLGQG
+296 NMAGLGKG
-304 EYNTV
+304 EYNSV
-309 LAMWQNQRLQVE
+309 LAMWQNQRLPVE
-321 MGEYDPMFGVSV
+321 LGEYDVMTGLSI
-333 IKIQVPKSAWQAHR
+333 IKIKVPKSAWQAHR
-347 SYIRVWIGSYEG
+347 SYVRVWIGSYEG

-368 AACRVI
+368 ASGRVI
-374 FDMGKFGDRK
+374 YDIAKFGDRK

-395 IDRFVDGKTE
+395 IDRFVDGKKE
-405 NNRPLN
+405 NNKPLN

-432 IEEGFFAELGVNSI
+432 IEEGFFTELGVNAI
-446 WISPVVKN
+446 WISPVVRN

-482 ATDSRFCTES
+482 ATDPRFCTEA
-492 ELKKLIETAHK
+492 ELKQLIETAHK
-503 YGINIF
+503 YHINIF

-551 TTWFDDFMPTFNFF
+551 TTWFDDFMPTFNYF

-588 FRHDATKHIPDPFWR
+588 FRHDATKHIPDPYWR

-611 QVSIPQNRSY
+611 QVSIPQHRPY

-655 VNTFKSNGGCRQL
+655 VNTFKGNGGCKQL
-668 AQTLSDSKKWYGAHH
+668 AQTLNDSKKWYGAHH

-708 EDSKQAGWDRDVQ
+708 EDSKQAGWDRNIQ
-721 VKDSQ
+721 VRDTQ
-726 SYERLLSMMAY
+726 AYDRLLGMMAY

-768 FDRGAGSA
+768 FDRGLGSHA
-776 QQNGLVVGLSERE
+776 DPNNKLDTVVGLSERE
-789 KRQRTLVAQMAQFRR
+789 KQQRTIVAQMAQFRK
-804 SHLAMTYGDMT
+804 SHMSMTYGDMK
-815 VTTPSDDVLII
+815 VTAPSDDVLII
-826 ERKYFGETVYAIFNR
+826 QRKYFGEIVYAVFNR
-841 SNAVKTVEISFRG
+841 SNTTKTIELSFSEG
-854 SVRPVDLKSDKTYI
+854 TYPIEMKTGKTFTGI
-868 GNVGGIRT
+868 VGGIRT
-876 FNDSKLIQDDLGTV
+876 FNDSKLIQDDMGTV
-890 WVVVLPGKFEWV
+890 WVVIPPGKFEWV

>member
-1 MQKLFVTVTVGCLLA
+1 MHKSLLTLVIGGFFA
-16 LTANA
+16 VSLQA
-21 QKGNNAKA
+21 QKSKKVKSNEK
-29 ANRKAKAGVHQ
+29 K
-40 EIGLPKSIDAGSK
+40 PKTETAVAIKSPVVQQSK
-53 GADFPTKKGAVS
+53 PAVG
-65 ISDPSLGLNHMV
+65 INDPSLGLNSMV

-87 LGDFF
+87 LGDFY
-92 PYVSAI
+92 PYVTAI
-98 DSVTLP
+98 DSVTVP
-104 VNYPGAGISNLRYS
+104 KDYPGAGISNLRFS
-118 WNSAVKSDSMQ
+118 WNRESKCDSMQ
-129 LWWEGNGYGKESA
+129 LWWEGDGYGKESA
-142 LQYFQIWSGGK
+142 LQYFQIWSGGV

-171 KTRLYAYSR
+171 KTKQYAYAS
-180 VQVKGT
+180 VKVKGT

-199 EADPNDKSQGTWVGS
+199 EEDPTDKTQGTWVGS

-241 RDPNNKDS
+241 RDPNNTDS
-249 IGNGMGGFNSTFT
+249 LGNGMGGFNSTFM
-262 VSTADLNLHTAYT
+262 VSTADLKLNTYYT
-275 APAPVNYW
+275 SPQPIDYW
-283 NAEIPTEIFLSTK
+283 NAEIPTEIVLSTK
-296 NMVGLGQG
+296 NMAGLGKG
-304 EYNTV
+304 EYNSV
-309 LAMWQNQRLQVE
+309 LAMWQNQRLPVE
-321 MGEYDPMFGVSV
+321 LGEYDVMTGLSI
-333 IKIQVPKSAWQAHR
+333 IKIKVPKSAWQAHR
-347 SYIRVWIGSYEG
+347 SYVRVWIGSYEG

-368 AACRVI
+368 SAGRVI
-374 FDMGKFGDRK
+374 YDMAKFGDRK

-395 IDRFVDGKTE
+395 IDRFVDGKKE
-405 NNRPLN
+405 NNKPLN

-432 IEEGFFAELGVNSI
+432 IEEGFFTELGVNAI
-446 WISPVVKN
+446 WISPVVRN

-482 ATDSRFCTES
+482 ATDPRFCTEA
-492 ELKKLIETAHK
+492 ELKQLIETAHK
-503 YGINIF
+503 YHINIF

-551 TTWFDDFMPTFNFF
+551 TTWFDDFMPTFNYF

-588 FRHDATKHIPDPFWR
+588 FRHDATKHIPDPYWR

-611 QVSIPQNRSY
+611 QVSIPQHRSY

-655 VNTFKSNGGCRQL
+655 VNTFKGNGGCKQL
-668 AQTLSDSKKWYGAHH
+668 AQTLNDSKKWYGAHH

-708 EDSKQAGWDRDVQ
+708 EDSKQAGWDRNIQ
-721 VKDSQ
+721 VRDTQ
-726 SYERLLSMMAY
+726 AYDRLLGMMAY

-768 FDRGAGSA
+768 FDRGLGSHA
-776 QQNGLVVGLSERE
+776 DPNNKLDTVVGLSERE
-789 KRQRTLVAQMAQFRR
+789 KQQRTIVAQMAQFRK
-804 SHLAMTYGDMT
+804 SHMSMTYGDMK
-815 VTTPSDDVLII
+815 VTAPSDDVLII
-826 ERKYFGETVYAIFNR
+826 QRKYFGEIVYAVFNR
-841 SNAVKTVEISFRG
+841 SNTIKTIELSFSEG
-854 SVRPVDLKSDKTYI
+854 TYPIEMKTGKTFTGI
-868 GNVGGIRT
+868 VGGIRT
-876 FNDSKLIQDDLGTV
+876 FNDSKLIQDDMGTV
-890 WVVVLPGKFEWV
+890 WVVIPPGKFEWV

>member
-1 MQKLFVTVTVGCLLA
+1 MHKSLLTLVIGGFFA
-16 LTANA
+16 VSLQA
-21 QKGNNAKA
+21 QKSKKVKSNEK
-29 ANRKAKAGVHQ
+29 K
-40 EIGLPKSIDAGSK
+40 PKTETAVAIKSPVVQQSK
-53 GADFPTKKGAVS
+53 PAVG
-65 ISDPSLGLNHMV
+65 ISDPSLGLNSMV

-87 LGDFF
+87 LGDFY
-92 PYVSAI
+92 PYVTAI
-98 DSVTLP
+98 DSVTVP
-104 VNYPGAGISNLRYS
+104 KDYPGAGISNLRFS
-118 WNSAVKSDSMQ
+118 WNREAMADSMQ
-129 LWWEGNGYGKESA
+129 LWWEGDGYGKESA
-142 LQYFQIWSGGK
+142 LQYFQIWSGGV

-171 KTRLYAYSR
+171 KTKQYAYAS
-180 VQVKGT
+180 VKVKGT

-199 EADPNDKSQGTWVGS
+199 EEDPTDKTQGTWVGS

-241 RDPNNKDS
+241 RDPNNADS
-249 IGNGMGGFNSTFT
+249 LGNGMGGFNSTFM
-262 VSTADLNLHTAYT
+262 VSTADLKLNTYYT
-275 APAPVNYW
+275 SPQPGDYW
-283 NAEIPTEIFLSTK
+283 NAEIPTEIVLSTK
-296 NMVGLGQG
+296 NMAGLGKG
-304 EYNTV
+304 EYNSV
-309 LAMWQNQRLQVE
+309 LAMWQNQRLPVE
-321 MGEYDPMFGVSV
+321 LGEYDVMTGLSI
-333 IKIQVPKSAWQAHR
+333 IKIKVPKSAWQAHR
-347 SYIRVWIGSYEG
+347 SYVRVWIGSYEG

-368 AACRVI
+368 ASGRVI
-374 FDMGKFGDRK
+374 YDIAKFGDRK

-395 IDRFVDGKTE
+395 IDRFVDGKKE
-405 NNRPLN
+405 NNKPLN

-432 IEEGFFAELGVNSI
+432 IEEGFFTELGVNAI
-446 WISPVVKN
+446 WISPVVRN

-482 ATDSRFCTES
+482 ATDPRFCTEA
-492 ELKKLIETAHK
+492 ELKQLIETAHK
-503 YGINIF
+503 YHINIF

-551 TTWFDDFMPTFNFF
+551 TTWFDDFMPTFNYF

-588 FRHDATKHIPDPFWR
+588 FRHDATKHIPDPYWR

-611 QVSIPQNRSY
+611 QVSIPQHRPY

-655 VNTFKSNGGCRQL
+655 VNTFKGNGGCKQL
-668 AQTLSDSKKWYGAHH
+668 AQTLNDSKKWYGAHH

-708 EDSKQAGWDRDVQ
+708 EDSKQAGWDRNIQ
-721 VKDSQ
+721 VRDTQ
-726 SYERLLSMMAY
+726 AYDRLLGMMAY

-768 FDRGAGSA
+768 FDRGLGSHA
-776 QQNGLVVGLSERE
+776 DPNNKLDTVVGLSERE
-789 KRQRTLVAQMAQFRR
+789 KQQRTIVAQMAQFRK
-804 SHLAMTYGDMT
+804 SHMSMTYGDMK
-815 VTTPSDDVLII
+815 VTAPSDDVLII
-826 ERKYFGETVYAIFNR
+826 QRKYFGEIVYAVFNR
-841 SNAVKTVEISFRG
+841 SNTTKTIELSFSEG
-854 SVRPVDLKSDKTYI
+854 TYPIEMKTGKTFTGI
-868 GNVGGIRT
+868 VGGIRT
-876 FNDSKLIQDDLGTV
+876 FNDSKLIQDDMGTV
-890 WVVVLPGKFEWV
+890 WVVIPPGKFEWV

>member
-1 MQKLFVTVTVGCLLA
+1 MYKSLLTLVIGGFFA
-16 LTANA
+16 VSLQA
-21 QKGNNAKA
+21 QKSKKVKSNSKKTQSEVVVAAKSPVVQKSKA
-29 ANRKAKAGVHQ
+29 AVGIN
-40 EIGLPKSIDAGSK
+40 
-53 GADFPTKKGAVS
+53 
-65 ISDPSLGLNHMV
+65 DPSLGLNNMV
-77 TLQPGKTWVW
+77 TLQPGKTRVW
-87 LGDFF
+87 LSDFY
-92 PYVSAI
+92 PYVTAI
-98 DSVTLP
+98 DSVTVP
-104 VNYPGAGISNLRYS
+104 QDYPGAGISNLRFS
-118 WNSAVKSDSMQ
+118 WNREAKADSLQ
-129 LWWEGNGYGKESA
+129 LWWEGDGYGKESA
-142 LQYFQIWSGGK
+142 LQYFQIWSGGV

-171 KTRLYAYSR
+171 KTKQYAYAS
-180 VQVKGT
+180 VKVKGT

-199 EADPNDKSQGTWVGS
+199 EEDPTDKTQGTWVGS

-249 IGNGMGGFNSTFT
+249 LGNGMGGFNSTFM
-262 VSTADLNLHTAYT
+262 VSTADLQLNTSYT
-275 APAPVNYW
+275 SPQPIDYW
-283 NAEIPTEIFLSTK
+283 NTEIASVIGLSTK
-296 NMVGLGQG
+296 NMVGLGKG
-304 EYNTV
+304 EYNSV
-309 LAMWQNQRLQVE
+309 LAMWQNQRLPVE
-321 MGEYDPMFGVSV
+321 LGEYNPMTGLSM

-347 SYIRVWIGSYEG
+347 SYVRVWIGSYEG

-368 AACRVI
+368 ASGRVI
-374 FDMGKFGDRK
+374 YDMAKFGDRK

-395 IDRFVDGKTE
+395 IDRFVDGKKE
-405 NNRPLN
+405 NNKPLN

-432 IEEGFFAELGVNSI
+432 IEEGFFTELGVNAI
-446 WISPVVKN
+446 WISPVVRN

-482 ATDSRFCTES
+482 ATDPRFCTEA
-492 ELKKLIETAHK
+492 ELKQLIETAHK
-503 YGINIF
+503 YHINIF

-551 TTWFDDFMPTFNFF
+551 TTWFDDFMPTFNYF

-603 ALTYKIKT
+603 VLTYKIKT
-611 QVSIPQNRSY
+611 QVSIPQHRPY

-655 VNTFKSNGGCRQL
+655 VNTFKGNGGCKQL
-668 AQTLSDSKKWYGAHH
+668 AQTLNDSKKWYGAHH

-708 EDSKQAGWDRDVQ
+708 EDSKQAGWDRDIQ
-721 VKDSQ
+721 VRDTQ
-726 SYERLLSMMAY
+726 AYERLLGMMAY

-758 NDPDSRRMMR
+758 SDPDSRRMMR
-768 FDRGAGSA
+768 FDRGLGST
-776 QQNGLVVGLSERE
+776 QSNGVVNGLSLRE
-789 KRQRTLVAQMAQFRR
+789 KQQRTIVAHMAKFR
-804 SHLAMTYGDMT
+804 STHMSMTYGDMK
-815 VTTPSDDVLII
+815 VTAPSDDVLIVQ
-826 ERKYFGETVYAIFNR
+826 RKYFGEIVYAVFNR
-841 SNAVKTVEISFRG
+841 SNTTKTIELSFTEG
-854 SVRPVDLKSDKTYI
+854 TYPIDLKTGKTYTGI
-868 GNVGGIRT
+868 VGGIRT
-876 FNDSKLIQDDLGTV
+876 FNDSKLIQDDMGTV
-890 WVVVLPGKFEWV
+890 WVVIPPGKFEYV

>member
-1 MQKLFVTVTVGCLLA
+1 MHKSLLTLVIGGFFA
-16 LTANA
+16 VSLQA
-21 QKGNNAKA
+21 QKSKKVKSNSKKTQSEVVVAAKSPAVQKSKA
-29 ANRKAKAGVHQ
+29 AVGIN
-40 EIGLPKSIDAGSK
+40 
-53 GADFPTKKGAVS
+53 
-65 ISDPSLGLNHMV
+65 DPSLGLNNMV

-87 LGDFF
+87 LGDFY
-92 PYVSAI
+92 PYVTAI
-98 DSVTLP
+98 DSVTVP
-104 VNYPGAGISNLRYS
+104 QDYPGAGISNLRFS
-118 WNSAVKSDSMQ
+118 WNREAKADSLQ
-129 LWWEGNGYGKESA
+129 LWWEGDGYGKESA
-142 LQYFQIWSGGK
+142 LQYFQIWSGGV

-171 KTRLYAYSR
+171 KTPLYAYSS
-180 VQVKGT
+180 VKVKGT

-199 EADPNDKSQGTWVGS
+199 EEDPTDKTQGTWVGS

-229 YAGKWNLETKEI
+229 YIGKWNLETKEI

-249 IGNGMGGFNSTFT
+249 LGNGMGGFNSTFM
-262 VSTADLNLHTAYT
+262 VSTADLQLNTSYT
-275 APAPVNYW
+275 SPQPIDYW
-283 NAEIPTEIFLSTK
+283 NAEIASVIGLSTK
-296 NMVGLGQG
+296 NMVGLGKG
-304 EYNTV
+304 EYNSV
-309 LAMWQNQRLQVE
+309 LAMWQNQRLSVE
-321 MGEYDPMFGVSV
+321 LGEYNPMTGLSM

-347 SYIRVWIGSYEG
+347 SYVRVWIGSNEG

-368 AACRVI
+368 ASGRVI
-374 FDMGKFGDRK
+374 YDMAKFGDRK

-395 IDRFVDGKTE
+395 IDRFVDGKKE
-405 NNRPLN
+405 NNKPLN

-432 IEEGFFAELGVNSI
+432 IEEGFFTELGVNAI
-446 WISPVVKN
+446 WISPVVRN

-482 ATDSRFCTES
+482 ATDPRFCTEA
-492 ELKKLIETAHK
+492 ELKQLIETAHK
-503 YGINIF
+503 YHINIF

-551 TTWFDDFMPTFNFF
+551 TTWFDDFMPTFNYF

-611 QVSIPQNRSY
+611 QVSIPQHRPY

-655 VNTFKSNGGCRQL
+655 VNTFKGNGGCKQL
-668 AQTLSDSKKWYGAHH
+668 AQTLNDSKKWYGAHH

-700 LDGSMKEG
+700 FDGSMKEG
-708 EDSKQAGWDRDVQ
+708 EDSKQAGWDRDIQ
-721 VKDSQ
+721 VRDTQ
-726 SYERLLSMMAY
+726 AYDRLLGMMAY

-758 NDPDSRRMMR
+758 SDPDSRRMMR
-768 FDRGAGSA
+768 FDRGLGSMQSNGA
-776 QQNGLVVGLSERE
+776 VNGLSLRE
-789 KRQRTLVAQMAQFRR
+789 KQQRTIVAHMAKFR
-804 SHLAMTYGDMT
+804 STHMSMTYGDMK
-815 VTTPSDDVLII
+815 VTAPSDDVLIVQ
-826 ERKYFGETVYAIFNR
+826 RKYFGEIVYAVFNR
-841 SNAVKTVEISFRG
+841 SNTTKTIELSFTEG
-854 SVRPVDLKSDKTYI
+854 TYPIDLKTGKTYTGI
-868 GNVGGIRT
+868 VGGIRT
-876 FNDSKLIQDDLGTV
+876 FNDSKLIQDDMGTV
-890 WVVVLPGKFEWV
+890 WVVIPPGKFEYV

>member
-1 MQKLFVTVTVGCLLA
+1 MHKSLLTLVIGGFFA
-16 LTANA
+16 VSLQA
-21 QKGNNAKA
+21 QKSKKVKSNSKKPQSEVVVAAKSPVVQKSKA
-29 ANRKAKAGVHQ
+29 AVGIN
-40 EIGLPKSIDAGSK
+40 
-53 GADFPTKKGAVS
+53 
-65 ISDPSLGLNHMV
+65 DPSLGLNNMV

-87 LGDFF
+87 LGDFY
-92 PYVSAI
+92 PYVTAI
-98 DSVTLP
+98 DSVTVP
-104 VNYPGAGISNLRYS
+104 QDYPGAGISNLRFS
-118 WNSAVKSDSMQ
+118 WNRESKADSMQ
-129 LWWEGNGYGKESA
+129 LWWEGDGYGKESA
-142 LQYFQIWSGGK
+142 LQYFQIWSGGV

-171 KTRLYAYSR
+171 KTKQYAYAS
-180 VQVKGT
+180 VKVKGT

-199 EADPNDKSQGTWVGS
+199 EEDPTDKTQGTWVGS
-214 TWVGPGSHQYVFVVS
+214 TWVGPGSHQYVFVVI

-249 IGNGMGGFNSTFT
+249 LGNGMGGFNSTFM
-262 VSTADLNLHTAYT
+262 VSTADLQLNTSYT
-275 APAPVNYW
+275 SPQPIDYW
-283 NAEIPTEIFLSTK
+283 NAEIASVIGLSTK
-296 NMVGLGQG
+296 NMVGLGKS
-304 EYNTV
+304 EYNSV
-309 LAMWQNQRLQVE
+309 LAMWQNQRLPVE
-321 MGEYDPMFGVSV
+321 LGEYNPMTGLSM

-347 SYIRVWIGSYEG
+347 SYVRVWIGSYEG

-368 AACRVI
+368 ASGRVI
-374 FDMGKFGDRK
+374 YDMAKFGDRK

-395 IDRFVDGKTE
+395 IDRFVDGKKE
-405 NNRPLN
+405 NNKPLN

-432 IEEGFFAELGVNSI
+432 IEEGFFTELGVNAI
-446 WISPVVKN
+446 WISPVVRN

-482 ATDSRFCTES
+482 ATDPRFCTEA
-492 ELKKLIETAHK
+492 ELKQLIETAHK
-503 YGINIF
+503 HHINIF

-551 TTWFDDFMPTFNFF
+551 TTWFDDFMPTFNYF

-611 QVSIPQNRSY
+611 QVSIPQHRPY

-655 VNTFKSNGGCRQL
+655 VNTFKGNGGCKQL
-668 AQTLSDSKKWYGAHH
+668 AQTLNDSKKWYGAHH

-708 EDSKQAGWDRDVQ
+708 EDSKQAGWDRDIQ
-721 VKDSQ
+721 VRDTQ
-726 SYERLLSMMAY
+726 AYDRLLGMMAY

-758 NDPDSRRMMR
+758 SDPDSRRMMR
-768 FDRGAGSA
+768 FDRGLGSMQSNGA
-776 QQNGLVVGLSERE
+776 VNGLSLRE
-789 KRQRTLVAQMAQFRR
+789 KQQRTIVAHMAKFR
-804 SHLAMTYGDMT
+804 STHMSMTYGDMK
-815 VTTPSDDVLII
+815 VTAPSDDVLIVQ
-826 ERKYFGETVYAIFNR
+826 RKYFGEIVYAVFNR
-841 SNAVKTVEISFRG
+841 SNTTKTVELSFTDG
-854 SVRPVDLKSDKTYI
+854 TYPIDLKTGKTYTGI
-868 GNVGGIRT
+868 VGGIRT
-876 FNDSKLIQDDLGTV
+876 FNDSKLIQDDMGTV
-890 WVVVLPGKFEWV
+890 WVVIPPGKFEYV